1 MRTITTPDWLKK
13 LPGDAYINS
22 QEIVKLFGYSE
33 KTSASHL
40 AKTGSIP
47 KPTRKCESSFHQ
59 NLMWRVSDIRNFIK
73 QMGVS
78 CGH

>member
-59 NLMWRVSDIRNFIK
+59 NLMWKVSEVRNFIK
-73 QMGVS
+73 QVG
-78 CGH
+78 GKL